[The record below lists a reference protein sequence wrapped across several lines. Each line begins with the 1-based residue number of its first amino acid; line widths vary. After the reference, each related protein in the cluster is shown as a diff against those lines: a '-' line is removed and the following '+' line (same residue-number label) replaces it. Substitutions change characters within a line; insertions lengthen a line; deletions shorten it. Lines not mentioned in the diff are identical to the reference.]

1 MAEMLS
7 FFTAEAIVCLLLV
20 PLDVFLLI
28 KSATPNKAQGRKYT
42 TISEVVLLIMLILVI
57 KYLKDII

>member
-1 MAEMLS
+1 MKEVLS
-7 FFTAEAIVCLLLV
+7 FFAAETIVCLLLA

-28 KSATPNKAQGRKYT
+28 KSATPNKAKERIYT
-42 TISEVVLLIMLILVI
+42 VLSGTVLFIMLVLII